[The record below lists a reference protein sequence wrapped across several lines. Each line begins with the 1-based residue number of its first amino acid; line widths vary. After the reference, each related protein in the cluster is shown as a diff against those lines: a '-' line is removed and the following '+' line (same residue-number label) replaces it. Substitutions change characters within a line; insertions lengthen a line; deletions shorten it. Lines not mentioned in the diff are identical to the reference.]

1 MPYVLA
7 LMMWRYG
14 HFCQFIGLFLL
25 VMFQRTTPYNLSI
38 VCDGKKNLTVLFHYL
53 INVREGF
60 DIRGFY
66 LEVGLYPRS
75 VKTNEIVLVLGLIG
89 FDVYFCG

>member
-7 LMMWRYG
+7 LMMWRYD

-38 VCDGKKNLTVLFHYL
+38 VCDSKKNLTTLFHYL

-66 LEVGLYPRS
+66 LEVGFYPRS

-89 FDVYFCG
+89 LDVYFCG